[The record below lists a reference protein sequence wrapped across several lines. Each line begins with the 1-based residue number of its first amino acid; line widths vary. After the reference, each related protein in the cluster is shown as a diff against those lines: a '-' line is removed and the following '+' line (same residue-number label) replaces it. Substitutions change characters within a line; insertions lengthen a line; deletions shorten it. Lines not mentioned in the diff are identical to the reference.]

1 MFLFLS
7 WPTGRARFP
16 ALPQKPDDIGSCT
29 LTVCSNQAPRLLA
42 HDPKHSERNF
52 LPMLFPKCI
61 LSVNFYLHLKHQQLS
76 NKGTLTG
83 ARRTLSLDTVLFHPQ
98 PHASIFLHWESSL
111 AALPN
116 SFPPVIWSQDPDLNW
131 LENRKKLRLQ
141 CWCHATSCLG
151 QTDAHCVLLT
161 SSPLWIC
168 STLSIPATISFP
180 CGIEMLIC
188 ASPKPLGS
196 HRNSGVLLGSS
207 WNIVFLG
214 HELCVDLLQLLG
226 LLSWIWISIRKVYSP
241 VKWSLRKGMA
251 VNIPSSPPSS
261 SLWLPRKFG
270 CIPFQDANR
279 TLLTE
284 LCSHVTT
291 CRLLPAMMSIE
302 FKTYTAAEEFEMQQ
316 GKCFIFQIPHA
327 SLFLSIYFYLSLC
340 LWGLWEFCLDFHY
353 NTAKTFSVN
362 IHWNK
367 F

>member
-98 PHASIFLHWESSL
+98 PHASGTKQSIFLHWESSL

-116 SFPPVIWSQDPDLNW
+116 SFPPVIWSQDPDLNG

-161 SSPLWIC
+161 SPPLWIC

-270 CIPFQDANR
+270 CAFLSRMPSPSNANR
-279 TLLTE
+279 TLFTCDYLQTAPCHDE
-284 LCSHVTT
+284 HWIQDLYCSWRIWNATGQVFHFPHST
-291 CRLLPAMMSIE
+291 CFLVPQ
-302 FKTYTAAEEFEMQQ
+302 Y
-316 GKCFIFQIPHA
+316 
-327 SLFLSIYFYLSLC
+327 LFLFKPVSLRVVGILSWFPL
-340 LWGLWEFCLDFHY
+340 
-353 NTAKTFSVN
+353 
-362 IHWNK
+362 
-367 F
+367 